1 MSNPAGIKDL
11 WKNIDWKNKERKLA
25 FFNKYFLKDKIVTD
39 HVIKRLNFFKKDL
52 IEFIQEGK
60 IKENNKE
67 RKITNQDIINKL
79 KGDR

>member
-11 WKNIDWKNKERKLA
+11 WKNIDWEDRERKLA
-25 FFNKYFLKDKIVTD
+25 FFNKYFLKDKIVAD
-39 HVIKRLNFFKKDL
+39 YVVDKLNFFKHDL

-67 RKITNQDIINKL
+67 RKITNQDIINKI